1 MATII
6 GATQSSTASPALGNV
21 SAVSPGTVITA
32 NTYRSM
38 LTVIEGMLQHNHT
51 VVDTYWSNCECQ
63 CGGGGTT

>member
-6 GATQSSTASPALGNV
+6 GNTQSSTVSPDLGNV
-21 SAVSPGTVITA
+21 STVSPGTVITA
-32 NTYRSM
+32 NSYRSM
-38 LTVIEGMLQHNHT
+38 LTVIEGMLQHTHT